1 MTGGVEVLKPGLETC
16 VQDYPGRKGAF
27 GMGFPPSGPIDHWSF
42 RLANI
47 LVGNEPGAAAL
58 PALWLGPPAAGSIEP
73 ALTDVR
79 RFRRGIWPNGGRG
92 AQGATHG
99 GESRRAS
106 GI

>member
-1 MTGGVEVLKPGLETC
+1 MIEVLKPGLETC

-58 PALWLGPPAAGSIEP
+58 ECQFIGPAL
-73 ALTDVR
+73 
-79 RFRRGIWPNGGRG
+79 
-92 AQGATHG
+92 
-99 GESRRAS
+99 
-106 GI
+106 